1 MFWITLLK
9 KYGGD
14 VLNNGGLR
22 VITSL
27 NYDLQS
33 MGEKI
38 ANDYALENKK
48 KFEAEN
54 AAIVA
59 TDPKTGE
66 IFDNGWF
73 QKLF

>member
-1 MFWITLLK
+1 M
-9 KYGGD
+9 
-14 VLNNGGLR
+14 
-22 VITSL
+22 

-66 IFDNGWF
+66 EY
-73 QKLF
+73 

>member
-9 KYGGD
+9 KYGED

-59 TDPKTGE
+59 TDPKNRRN
-66 IFDNGWF
+66 IDNGWF